1 MAAGAAADDDDD
13 VTVVCLLPFDNLP
26 RKAELRL
33 PPLAKERSMDAIL
46 LLGVGTYDETNDPSM
61 RKMMMS
67 VVHKRTNRMIMMVG
81 NAAGGVKFRGNN
93 AYLCDCKPLDRVIV
107 IDYYYDFLW
116 LWL

>member
-1 MAAGAAADDDDD
+1 M
-13 VTVVCLLPFDNLP
+13 
-26 RKAELRL
+26 
-33 PPLAKERSMDAIL
+33 
-46 LLGVGTYDETNDPSM
+46 
-61 RKMMMS
+61 
-67 VVHKRTNRMIMMVG
+67 MMVG